1 MANSANTRQNY
12 TKDAVR
18 TTRTV
23 SSYGDNSNMYNSS
36 EEVYSNGNQILNTDN
51 VTKRVVQ
58 TDNVS
63 SNRGNNIS
71 DTSGNDS
78 VYTNEL
84 NEGAYGSRMRIIG
97 NPDVVNKELHKD
109 ADKLKAEIVAARSGF
124 NDDRNDS
131 DWNVLDDLMSIPS
144 KIFSAITCVD
154 DDVAEGDDMPLPT
167 SGNNLF
173 LAMATDIAMEIANYT
188 KRFAKISASSQMKK
202 AELAVKNEVE
212 KKAKQIEMIQNL
224 PDSASKEKLLKA
236 VQEGNL
242 MALMANPSNEGKEK
256 KSTYD
261 KDEYEAKAAE
271 LIPQLIELE
280 KQCC

>member
-1 MANSANTRQNY
+1 MSNSANTRQNY
-12 TKDAVR
+12 NKDAVK

-63 SNRGNNIS
+63 ANRGNNIS
-71 DTSGNDS
+71 DTNGNDS

-109 ADKLKAEIVAARSGF
+109 ADKLKADIVAARSGF

-131 DWNVLDDLMSIPS
+131 DWNVLDSLTSMPS

-154 DDVAEGDDMPLPT
+154 DDVAEGDDTPLPT

-173 LAMATDIAMEIANYT
+173 LAMATDVATEVGNY
-188 KRFAKISASSQMKK
+188 KKKFAKISASSQMKK
-202 AELAVKNEVE
+202 ADLAVKNEVE
-212 KKAKQIEMIQNL
+212 KKAKQIEMIQKL
-224 PDSASKEKLLKA
+224 PESPSKEKLLKA
-236 VQEGNL
+236 AQEGNL
-242 MALMANPSNEGKEK
+242 KALMSNPSNESKVK

-271 LIPQLIELE
+271 LVPQLIELE

>member
-1 MANSANTRQNY
+1 MPNSANTRQNY
-12 TKDAVR
+12 NKDAVK

-63 SNRGNNIS
+63 ANRGNNIS
-71 DTSGNDS
+71 DTNGNDS

-109 ADKLKAEIVAARSGF
+109 ADKLKADIVAARSGF

-131 DWNVLDDLMSIPS
+131 DWNVLDSLTSMPS

-173 LAMATDIAMEIANYT
+173 LAMATDVATEVGNY
-188 KRFAKISASSQMKK
+188 KKKFAKISASSQMKK
-202 AELAVKNEVE
+202 ADLAVKNEVE
-212 KKAKQIEMIQNL
+212 KKAKQIEMIQKL
-224 PDSASKEKLLKA
+224 PESPSKEKLLKA
-236 VQEGNL
+236 AQEGNL
-242 MALMANPSNEGKEK
+242 KALMSNPSNESKVK

-271 LIPQLIELE
+271 LVPQLIELE

>member
-1 MANSANTRQNY
+1 MPNSANTRQNY
-12 TKDAVR
+12 NKDAVK

-63 SNRGNNIS
+63 ANRGNNIS
-71 DTSGNDS
+71 DTNGNDS

-109 ADKLKAEIVAARSGF
+109 ADKLKADIVAARSGF

-131 DWNVLDDLMSIPS
+131 DWNVLDSLMSMPS

-173 LAMATDIAMEIANYT
+173 LAMATDVATEVGNY
-188 KRFAKISASSQMKK
+188 KKKFAKISASSQMKK
-202 AELAVKNEVE
+202 ADLAVKNEVE
-212 KKAKQIEMIQNL
+212 KKAKQIEMIQKL
-224 PDSASKEKLLKA
+224 PESPSKEKLLKA
-236 VQEGNL
+236 AQEGNL
-242 MALMANPSNEGKEK
+242 KALMSNPSNESKVK

-271 LIPQLIELE
+271 LVPQLIELE